1 MFIVTETEQNQE
13 EDKRADFND
22 LIHAF
27 NIVIT
32 AYGFLINLYPIYD
45 KIYPSQRNH
54 KTIMLAVG
62 MGTLFSALIY
72 LAFSYMSAQVFG
84 MQHLHAN
91 LLENMDNDNFFHVV
105 VKLLFLLIFAC
116 AIPFNVNVPK
126 RCMLN
131 IIEELMDATISTNL
145 SQNQL
150 VVDVE

>member
-1 MFIVTETEQNQE
+1 M
-13 EDKRADFND
+13 
-22 LIHAF
+22 IHAF

-45 KIYPSQRNH
+45 KIEPSQRNH
-54 KTIMLAVG
+54 STILQACA
-62 MGTLFSALIY
+62 MGTLFSALVY
-72 LAFSYMSAQVFG
+72 LAFRYMSAKVFG
-84 MQHLHAN
+84 MQHLYAN
-91 LLENMDNDNFFHVV
+91 LLENMDNDNIFFIV

-116 AIPFNVNVPK
+116 AIPFNVIVPK

-131 IIEELMDATISTNL
+131 IIEESAYATISTNL